1 MIRQTAIAST
11 VLTALAISATASA
24 SYVTAGQGQAS
35 VNALTAAGYYDITHG
50 TPVISTP
57 VQGDCAAIGCMT
69 FEDIPG
75 PYPLKGFFQIQYL
88 DFVNTNFTGLYAW
101 LQFDYGNSG
110 ITQQDVLNSVNA
122 QAAATGVYAL
132 TAQQAGHPDCHFS
145 DFLPASM
152 TNANNI
158 YFNWFPT
165 PQPISPGLSQVF
177 TFAWDF
183 ENYTPGFMPGG
194 LQITGTGGVPAPGAI
209 ALVGLAGFVTSRRRT
224 R

>member
-1 MIRQTAIAST
+1 MIRQTAITST
-11 VLTALAISATASA
+11 VLTALAASATASGA
-24 SYVTAGQGQAS
+24 YVLAGQGQAS
-35 VNALTAAGYYDITHG
+35 VDALTAAGYYDVTQG
-50 TPVISTP
+50 TPVVSTP
-57 VQGDCAAIGCMT
+57 QGDCAAIGCMS
-69 FEDIPG
+69 FEAIPG

-88 DFVNTNFTGLYAW
+88 DFINTNFTGLYSW
-101 LQFDYGNSG
+101 LQFDYGTSG
-110 ITQQDVLNSVNA
+110 ITQQDLLDSVNS
-122 QAAATGVYAL
+122 QAMSTGVYAL

-165 PQPISPGLSQVF
+165 PQPISPGLSQIF

-183 ENYTPGFMPGG
+183 ENYSTGFMPGG
-194 LQITGTGGVPAPGAI
+194 LQITGTGGVPAPGAV
-209 ALVGLAGFVTSRRRT
+209 ALIGLAGLASGRRR

>member
-1 MIRQTAIAST
+1 MTIQTIRVS
-11 VLTALAISATASA
+11 ALATLALVSSASA

-35 VNALTAAGYYDITHG
+35 VDALTAAGYYDVTQG
-50 TPVISTP
+50 QPLVSVP
-57 VQGDCAAIGCMT
+57 QGDCAAFGCMT
-69 FEDIPG
+69 FEQIDG
-75 PYPLKGFFQIQYL
+75 PLPLKGFFQIQYL
-88 DFVNTNFTGLYAW
+88 DFVNTNFTGLYGW
-101 LQFDYGNSG
+101 LQFDYGTSG
-110 ITQQDVLNSVNA
+110 ITQQDIINSVNA
-122 QAAATGVYAL
+122 QAATTGVYAL
-132 TAQQAGHPDCHFS
+132 TAQQAGNPDCHFN

-152 TNANNI
+152 TNSNNV

-183 ENYTPGFMPGG
+183 ENYSTGFVPGG

-209 ALVGLAGFVTSRRRT
+209 ALVGLAGLASSRRRT